1 MRASVLAAVAAV
13 AIVSCSP
20 SPDGALGGASSDG
33 GDVAGGSEEST
44 SSWGPGGGAD
54 LPAGSQRPARDG
66 PRGNDVGLSMLSEPL
81 VFDGA
86 DVVVAVTDLT
96 VYATGATLEVVVR
109 GNEAAADRFEPGG
122 PTAGPME
129 LSPASSD
136 SDRETDPG
144 VLDVEVVFPQG
155 QTARAVSMTD
165 APNRGVGAQ
174 NPALVLLEGAGR
186 ELSWEYEFWLWPLP
200 QADDG
205 TVEIVADWPE
215 QDLDRARAELDAA
228 ALVAAGDHPL
238 ELWPRD
244 DGGRD
249 VRQQAVEDLQPRTP
263 EVAQFPLGDDPP
275 PPHRSQR
282 ARNGPPTTELGAGVP
297 FEPVVVEGEHAA
309 VAVTG
314 MRVYRHGARVDLAVH
329 SHPNAVNQQ
338 DGVRNLDDV
347 ATLALAYPDGRTAR
361 RVDPTEPHTGPHPQ
375 SSPDDPVLTSR
386 GGSQR
391 GLAWRAETWL
401 WPLPD
406 PGDEPLQLVID
417 WPEQGIDET
426 RALNGL
432 DGDAITAAAER
443 AVPLWS
449 TSQRSPQ

>member
-1 MRASVLAAVAAV
+1 MRAGLIVAVVTVMV
-13 AIVSCSP
+13 ASCGP
-20 SPDGALGGASSDG
+20 SPDGDSGGVSSDG
-33 GDVAGGSEEST
+33 GDGAGASEEST
-44 SSWGPGGGAD
+44 SSWGPGGGAS
-54 LPAGSQRPARDG
+54 LPAGSQRAAADG
-66 PRGNDVGLSMLSEPL
+66 PRGEDVGLSMLSAPV

-109 GNEAAADRFEPGG
+109 GNEAAADRFDPTG

-129 LSPASSD
+129 LDPASPD
-136 SDRETDPG
+136 SDGAAPG

-174 NPALVLLEGAGR
+174 NPALVMLEAAGR
-186 ELSWEYEFWLWPLP
+186 ELSWEYDFWLWPLP

-205 TVEIVADWPE
+205 TVDIVADWPE

-228 ALVAAGDHPL
+228 ALVAASDHPI
-238 ELWPRD
+238 ELWPRE
-244 DGGRD
+244 DGGRE
-249 VRQQAVEDLQPRTP
+249 VRQRAVEDLQPRTS
-263 EVAQFPLGDDPP
+263 EVAPFPLGDDPP

-297 FEPVVVEGEHAA
+297 FESVVVEGEHAA

-329 SHPNAVNQQ
+329 THPDAINQER
-338 DGVRNLDDV
+338 DVRKLEDV
-347 ATLALAYPDGRTAR
+347 ATLALAYPDGRTAG
-361 RVDPTEPHTGPHPQ
+361 RVDPTEPRTGPHPDA
-375 SSPDDPVLTSR
+375 SPAEPVLRSR

-391 GLAWRAETWL
+391 GLAWRAEAWL

-406 PGDEPLQLVID
+406 PGDEPLQLVVA

-426 RALNGL
+426 RALHGV
-432 DGDAITAAAER
+432 DGDAITRAAER
-443 AVPLWS
+443 AVPLWA
-449 TSQRSPQ
+449 TP

>member
-1 MRASVLAAVAAV
+1 MRASLIVAVVTVMV
-13 AIVSCSP
+13 ASCGP
-20 SPDGALGGASSDG
+20 SPDGDSGGVSSDG
-33 GDVAGGSEEST
+33 GGGAGASEEST
-44 SSWGPGGGAD
+44 SSWGPGGGAS
-54 LPAGSQRPARDG
+54 LPAGSQRAAADG
-66 PRGNDVGLSMLSEPL
+66 PRGDDVGLSMLSQPV

-109 GNEAAADRFEPGG
+109 GNEAVGDRLDPSG

-129 LSPASSD
+129 LGPVSSD
-136 SDRETDPG
+136 ADREAAPG

-155 QTARAVSMTD
+155 QTARAVAMTD

-174 NPALVLLEGAGR
+174 NPGLVLLESVGR
-186 ELSWEYEFWLWPLP
+186 ELSWEYDFWLWPLP

-205 TVEIVADWPE
+205 TVEIVADWPS
-215 QDLDRARAELDAA
+215 QDIDRARAELDAA
-228 ALVAAGDHPL
+228 ALVAAGDHPV

-249 VRQQAVEDLQPRTP
+249 VRQQAVEDLPLDTP
-263 EVAQFPLGDDPP
+263 EVTPFPLGDDPP

-297 FEPVVVEGEHAA
+297 FEPVVIDGEHAA

-314 MRVYRHGARVDLAVH
+314 MSVYRHGARVDLAVH

-338 DGVRNLDDV
+338 DGVRKLDDV
-347 ATLALAYPDGRTAR
+347 ATLAVSYPDGRTAA
-361 RVDPTEPHTGPHPQ
+361 RVDPTEPHTGPHPEP
-375 SSPDDPVLTSR
+375 SPADPVLASH
-386 GGSQR
+386 GGSQY
-391 GLAWRAETWL
+391 GLAWRAEAWL

-406 PGDEPLQLVID
+406 PGDEPLRLVVE
-417 WPEQGIDET
+417 WPEQGIDAT
-426 RALNGL
+426 RALHGL
-432 DGDAITAAAER
+432 DGDAITRAAER
-443 AVPLWS
+443 AVPLWA
-449 TSQRSPQ
+449 TP